1 MVAAVNQAYSKFNFV
16 KVQQSTFSFV
26 NSELSSFY
34 FEIVKD
40 RLYAAG
46 PQSMERRSVQTALYY
61 LLHGLT
67 TSIAPVACHLAEEIY
82 QFSRGTDPT
91 TTKGDS
97 LFKQPLFCLPSYSI
111 EPQFVTKWEAARS
124 LRKAAYRQVQLARQE
139 KRVVSAGDSLSKIST
154 SKDCTEMLLKQFGP
168 QSSLE
173 GLTEMLVAS
182 EVELSHG
189 TGTESFVVEGK
200 DVEVGIEVE
209 KARNGKCVR
218 CWRHACVAGE
228 ELCGR
233 CEGVV
238 GK

>member
-1 MVAAVNQAYSKFNFV
+1 M
-16 KVQQSTFSFV
+16 

-46 PQSMERRSVQTALYY
+46 PQSMERRSVQTALHY
-61 LLHGLT
+61 LHHGLT

-82 QFSRGTDPT
+82 QFSQGTDPT

-97 LFKQPLFCLPSYSI
+97 LFKQPLFALPSYAFD
-111 EPQFVTKWEAARS
+111 PLFVTKWEAARS
-124 LRKAAYRQVQLARQE
+124 LRKAVYRQVQLARQE
-139 KRVVSAGDSLSKIST
+139 KKVVSAGDSLIKIGTDKDSVQLLST
-154 SKDCTEMLLKQFGP
+154 QFGA
-168 QSSLE
+168 QSSHE
-173 GLTEMLVAS
+173 SLTEMLVAS
-182 EVELSHG
+182 EVELVQG
-189 TGTESFVVEGK
+189 TGAESFVVGGK
-200 DVEVGIEVE
+200 DVAVGIEVE
-209 KARNGKCVR
+209 KARNGKCAR
-218 CWRHACVAGE
+218 CWRYACQGN